1 MGELV
6 VGIDVGTTK
15 ICTLVG
21 EVRAEDIFVVGVGVE
36 PARGMK
42 KGVVNDVHALTAA
55 ISSSVH
61 KAERSSGYE
70 IGRAFVSVA
79 GAHIDSKNSKGV
91 VGISSPRG
99 VQMADLERAMDAARA
114 IALPH
119 NREVL
124 HVIPR
129 NYTLDGQDGVRSP
142 LGMHGFR
149 LEVEAHIV
157 MASASSLQNL
167 QKCVEGAGV
176 YVDRFILNP
185 LASGDIVL
193 TDAERE
199 MGVMVVDIGGGTTD
213 LAIFIDGTVWHTAV
227 ISVGGWHV
235 TNDIAQGL
243 HLPYEIAEAIKIEY
257 GNADLS
263 SIDPVATFPVQPF
276 GEEQLSFVKQSD
288 LGQIV
293 YDRVEELFQL
303 VLKEAKYSAYDGLL
317 SAGIVLTGGS
327 AQLAGIKQVA
337 NDVLKMP
344 VRVAQPERL
353 SGMADQLR
361 HPSYSTSVGLL
372 RPGLVMDQ
380 EDERR
385 GRTNGYGNNLKRNGG
400 SRRPRGWGGL
410 DGPSGAGVGIPRGP
424 RGRGP
429 DLGRLFSGLM
439 HRLLPEDDE

>member
-15 ICTLVG
+15 VCTLVG
-21 EVRAEDIFVVGVGVE
+21 EVRAEDIYVVGVGVE
-36 PARGMK
+36 PARGMR
-42 KGVVNDVHALTAA
+42 KGVVNDVNALTAA
-55 ISSSVH
+55 IKSSVY

-91 VGISSPRG
+91 VGINSTRG
-99 VQMADLERAMDAARA
+99 VQIGDLERAMDAARA

-129 NYTLDGQDGVRSP
+129 SYTLDGQEGVRSP

-157 MASASSLQNL
+157 MASTSSLQNL
-167 QKCVEGAGV
+167 EKCVEGAGV

-185 LASGDIVL
+185 LASGDVVL

-243 HLPYEIAEAIKIEY
+243 HLPYEIAEAVKIEY
-257 GNADLS
+257 GHADPQA
-263 SIDPVATFPVQPF
+263 IDPIEMFIVQPF
-276 GEEQLSFVKQSD
+276 GEEQMSQVKRID
-288 LGQIV
+288 LAHIV

-303 VLKEAKYSAYDGLL
+303 VLREAKYSAYDGLL

-327 AQLAGIKQVA
+327 AQLPGIKQVA
-337 NDVLKMP
+337 NEVLKMP
-344 VRVAQPERL
+344 VRVAQPEHL
-353 SGMADQLR
+353 SGMADQMR
-361 HPSYSTSVGLL
+361 NPSYSTSVGLL
-372 RPGLVMDQ
+372 RLGLIMDQ

-385 GRTNGYGNNLKRNGG
+385 GHNGG
-400 SRRPRGWGGL
+400 SYR
-410 DGPSGAGVGIPRGP
+410 PSGGSWSRSGKVKGP
-424 RGRGP
+424 NIGKL
-429 DLGRLFSGLM
+429 LGGM
-439 HRLLPEDDE
+439 MKRLLPEDDE

>member
-42 KGVVNDVHALTAA
+42 KGVVNDVAALTAA

-61 KAERSSGYE
+61 KAERNSGYE

-91 VGISSPRG
+91 VGINSPRG
-99 VQMADLERAMDAARA
+99 VQITDLERAMEAARA

-119 NREVL
+119 NKEVL

-129 NYTLDGQDGVRSP
+129 SYTLDGQEGVRTP

-157 MASASSLQNL
+157 MAATSSLQNL
-167 QKCVEGAGV
+167 EKCVEGAGV

-185 LASGDIVL
+185 LASGDLVL

-213 LAIFIDGTVWHTAV
+213 LAIYIDGTVWHTAV
-227 ISVGGWHV
+227 ISVGGSHV

-243 HLPYEIAEAIKIEY
+243 HLPYEIAEAVKLEY
-257 GNADLS
+257 GHADPA
-263 SIDPVATFPVQPF
+263 SIDDEEFFRVQPF
-276 GEEQLSFVKQSD
+276 GEEQTSQVKRVD
-288 LGQIV
+288 LAHIV
-293 YDRVEELFQL
+293 NARIEELFQL
-303 VLKEAKYSAYDGLL
+303 ILREAKYSAYDGLL
-317 SAGIVLTGGS
+317 SAGVVLTGGA
-327 AQLAGIKQVA
+327 AQLPGIKQVA
-337 NDVLKMP
+337 SDVLKMP
-344 VRVAQPERL
+344 VRVAQPEKL

-372 RPGLVMDQ
+372 RLGLMMDQ

-385 GRTNGYGNNLKRNGG
+385 GYSTRSSIRNGRSG
-400 SRRPRGWGGL
+400 GASNGNGHRNRASRGQALNIGKLLGG
-410 DGPSGAGVGIPRGP
+410 
-424 RGRGP
+424 
-429 DLGRLFSGLM
+429 FM
-439 HRLLPEDDE
+439 KRLLPEDEE

>member
-21 EVRAEDIFVVGVGVE
+21 EVRAEDVYIVGIGVE

-42 KGVVNDVHALTAA
+42 KGVVNDVPALTAA

-99 VQMADLERAMDAARA
+99 VQMNDLERAMDAARA

-157 MASASSLQNL
+157 MAASSSLQNL
-167 QKCVEGAGV
+167 EKCVEGAGV

-257 GNADLS
+257 GNADS
-263 SIDPVATFPVQPF
+263 QSVDAMATFPVQPF
-276 GEEQLSFVKQSD
+276 GEEQLSFVKHSD
-288 LGQIV
+288 LSHIIF
-293 YDRVEELFQL
+293 DRVEELFQL

-327 AQLAGIKQVA
+327 AQLPGIRQVA
-337 NDVLKMP
+337 SDVLKMP

-372 RPGLVMDQ
+372 RLGLVMDQ

-385 GRTNGYGNNLKRNGG
+385 GRSGGHYRPGN
-400 SRRPRGWGGL
+400 
-410 DGPSGAGVGIPRGP
+410 GAGVKRGP
-424 RGRGP
+424 KGKGP
-429 DLGRLFSGLM
+429 NIGKLLGGM
-439 HRLLPEDDE
+439 MKRLLPEDEE

>member
-42 KGVVNDVHALTAA
+42 KGVVNDVAALTAA

-91 VGISSPRG
+91 VGINSPRG
-99 VQMADLERAMDAARA
+99 VQITDLERAMEAARA

-119 NREVL
+119 NKEVL

-129 NYTLDGQDGVRSP
+129 SYTLDGQEGVRTP

-157 MASASSLQNL
+157 MAATSSLQNL
-167 QKCVEGAGV
+167 EKCVEGAGV

-185 LASGDIVL
+185 LASGDLVL

-213 LAIFIDGTVWHTAV
+213 LAIYIDGTVWHTAV

-243 HLPYEIAEAIKIEY
+243 HLPYEIAEAVKLEY
-257 GNADLS
+257 GHADPA
-263 SIDPVATFPVQPF
+263 SIGDEEFFRVQPF
-276 GEEQLSFVKQSD
+276 GEEQASQVKRVD
-288 LGQIV
+288 LAHIV
-293 YDRVEELFQL
+293 NARIEELFQL
-303 VLKEAKYSAYDGLL
+303 ILREAKYSAYDGLL
-317 SAGIVLTGGS
+317 SAGVVLTGGA
-327 AQLAGIKQVA
+327 AQLPGIKQVA
-337 NDVLKMP
+337 TDVLKMP
-344 VRVAQPERL
+344 VRVAQPEKL

-372 RPGLVMDQ
+372 RLGLMMDQ

-385 GRTNGYGNNLKRNGG
+385 GYSTRSSSIRSGRSGGAAVGNGHRN
-400 SRRPRGWGGL
+400 RAPRGQALNIGKLIGG
-410 DGPSGAGVGIPRGP
+410 
-424 RGRGP
+424 
-429 DLGRLFSGLM
+429 FM
-439 HRLLPEDDE
+439 KRLLPEDEE

>member
-21 EVRAEDIFVVGVGVE
+21 EVRAEDVYIVGVGVE

-42 KGVVNDVHALTAA
+42 KGVVNDVPALTAA

-99 VQMADLERAMDAARA
+99 VQMNDLERAMDAARA

-157 MASASSLQNL
+157 MAASSSLQNL
-167 QKCVEGAGV
+167 EKCVEGAGV

-185 LASGDIVL
+185 LASGDVVL

-257 GNADLS
+257 GNADS
-263 SIDPVATFPVQPF
+263 QSVDPMATFPVQPF
-276 GEEQLSFVKQSD
+276 GEEQLSFVKHSD
-288 LGQIV
+288 LSHIIF
-293 YDRVEELFQL
+293 DRVEELFEL

-327 AQLAGIKQVA
+327 AQLPGIRQVA
-337 NDVLKMP
+337 SDVLKMP

-372 RPGLVMDQ
+372 RLGLVMDQ

-385 GRTNGYGNNLKRNGG
+385 GRSGG
-400 SRRPRGWGGL
+400 HYRPG
-410 DGPSGAGVGIPRGP
+410 SGIGIKRGP
-424 RGRGP
+424 KGKGP
-429 DLGRLFSGLM
+429 NIGKLLGGM
-439 HRLLPEDDE
+439 MKRLLPEDEE

>member
-21 EVRAEDIFVVGVGVE
+21 EVRAEDVYIVGVGVE

-42 KGVVNDVHALTAA
+42 KGVVNDVSALTAA

-91 VGISSPRG
+91 VGISSQRG
-99 VQMADLERAMDAARA
+99 VQLGDLERAMDAARA

-129 NYTLDGQDGVRSP
+129 SYTLDGQDGVRSP

-157 MASASSLQNL
+157 MAATSSLQNL
-167 QKCVEGAGV
+167 EKCVEGAGV

-185 LASGDIVL
+185 LASGDVVL

-227 ISVGGWHV
+227 ISVGGWHI

-243 HLPYEIAEAIKIEY
+243 HLPADLAEAIKKEY
-257 GNADLS
+257 GHADPKD
-263 SIDPVATFPVQPF
+263 IDPNEIFHVQPF
-276 GEEQLSFVKQSD
+276 GEEQMSQVKRADLSH
-288 LGQIV
+288 II
-293 YDRVEELFQL
+293 YARVEELFQL
-303 VLKEAKYSAYDGLL
+303 VLREAKYSAYDGLL

-327 AQLAGIKQVA
+327 AQLPGIKQVA
-337 NDVLKMP
+337 SDVLKMP
-344 VRVAQPERL
+344 VRVAQPERV
-353 SGMADQLR
+353 SGMADQLKN
-361 HPSYSTSVGLL
+361 PSYSTSVGLL
-372 RPGLVMDQ
+372 RLGLVMDQ

-385 GRTNGYGNNLKRNGG
+385 GHNGG
-400 SRRPRGWGGL
+400 SNHP
-410 DGPSGAGVGIPRGP
+410 GVGITRGNGT
-424 RGRGP
+424 RGKGP
-429 DLGRLFSGLM
+429 NLGKLLGGM
-439 HRLLPEDDE
+439 MKRLLPEDDE

>member
-21 EVRAEDIFVVGVGVE
+21 EVRTDDVYIVGVGVE

-42 KGVVNDVHALTAA
+42 KGVVNDVPALTTA
-55 ISSSVH
+55 ISASVH

-70 IGRAFVSVA
+70 INRAFVSVA

-91 VGISSPRG
+91 VGINSPRG
-99 VQMADLERAMDAARA
+99 VQINDLERAMEAARA

-157 MASASSLQNL
+157 MASTSSLQNL

-257 GNADLS
+257 GNAEPS
-263 SIDPVATFPVQPF
+263 GIDPAQTFPVKPF
-276 GEEQLSFVKQSD
+276 GEGQLSFVKNADIAQM
-288 LGQIV
+288 V
-293 YDRVEELFQL
+293 YDRVEEIFQL
-303 VLKEAKYSAYDGLL
+303 VLKEAK
-317 SAGIVLTGGS
+317 
-327 AQLAGIKQVA
+327 
-337 NDVLKMP
+337 
-344 VRVAQPERL
+344 
-353 SGMADQLR
+353 
-361 HPSYSTSVGLL
+361 
-372 RPGLVMDQ
+372 
-380 EDERR
+380 
-385 GRTNGYGNNLKRNGG
+385 
-400 SRRPRGWGGL
+400 
-410 DGPSGAGVGIPRGP
+410 
-424 RGRGP
+424 
-429 DLGRLFSGLM
+429 
-439 HRLLPEDDE
+439 

>member
-21 EVRAEDIFVVGVGVE
+21 EVRAEDVYIVGIGVE

-42 KGVVNDVHALTAA
+42 KGVVNDVPALTAA

-99 VQMADLERAMDAARA
+99 VQMNDLERAMDAARA

-119 NREVL
+119 DREVL

-157 MASASSLQNL
+157 MASAGSVQNL
-167 QKCVEGAGV
+167 RKCVEGGGV
-176 YVDRFILNP
+176 YVDCFIRNP
-185 LASGDIVL
+185 VASGDIVL

-199 MGVMVVDIGGGTTD
+199 MGVMVVDLGGGRTD

-372 RPGLVMDQ
+372 RLGLVMDQ

-385 GRTNGYGNNLKRNGG
+385 GRTNGHNLKRNGG
-400 SRRPRGWGGL
+400 SSRP
-410 DGPSGAGVGIPRGP
+410 
-424 RGRGP
+424 
-429 DLGRLFSGLM
+429 
-439 HRLLPEDDE
+439 

>member
-42 KGVVNDVHALTAA
+42 KGVVNDVNALTAS

-99 VQMADLERAMDAARA
+99 VQLSDLERAMDAARA

-129 NYTLDGQDGVRSP
+129 SYTLDGQDGVRSP

-157 MASASSLQNL
+157 MASTSSLQNL
-167 QKCVEGAGV
+167 EKCVEGAGV

-257 GNADLS
+257 GNSEPSGL
-263 SIDPVATFPVQPF
+263 DPSQTFPVQPF
-276 GEEQLSFVKQSD
+276 GEEQLSFVKNAD
-288 LGQIV
+288 LAQIV

-327 AQLAGIKQVA
+327 AQLPGIKQVA
-337 NDVLKMP
+337 SDVLKMP

-372 RPGLVMDQ
+372 RLGLVMDQ

-385 GRTNGYGNNLKRNGG
+385 GRTNGHKGKRRPGALNGG
-400 SRRPRGWGGL
+400 NGSFL
-410 DGPSGAGVGIPRGP
+410 PRGP

-429 DLGRLFSGLM
+429 DLGRLFGGVLR
-439 HRLLPEDDE
+439 RLLPEDDE

>member
-15 ICTLVG
+15 VCTLVG
-21 EVRAEDIFVVGVGVE
+21 EVQADNIYVVGVGVE
-36 PARGMK
+36 PARGMR
-42 KGVVNDVHALTAA
+42 KGVVNDVSALTAA

-61 KAERSSGYE
+61 KAERSSGYD
-70 IGRAFVSVA
+70 IARAFVSVA

-91 VGISSPRG
+91 VGINGSRG
-99 VQMADLERAMDAARA
+99 VQIGDLERAMEAARA

-129 NYTLDGQDGVRSP
+129 SYTLDGQEGVRSP

-157 MASASSLQNL
+157 MASTSSVQNL

-185 LASGDIVL
+185 LASGDVVL

-227 ISVGGWHV
+227 ISVGGWHI

-243 HLPYEIAEAIKIEY
+243 HLPYEIAEAVKLEY
-257 GNADLS
+257 GHADPHA
-263 SIDPVATFPVQPF
+263 IDPVEMFIVQPF
-276 GEEQLSFVKQSD
+276 GEEQMSQVKRID
-288 LGQIV
+288 LAHII
-293 YDRVEELFQL
+293 YARIEELFQL
-303 VLKEAKYSAYDGLL
+303 VLREAKYSAYDGLL

-327 AQLAGIKQVA
+327 AQLPGIKQVA
-337 NDVLKMP
+337 SDVLKMP

-353 SGMADQLR
+353 TGMADQLR
-361 HPSYSTSVGLL
+361 NPSYSTSVGLL
-372 RPGLVMDQ
+372 RLGRVLDQ
-380 EDERR
+380 EDEQR
-385 GRTNGYGNNLKRNGG
+385 GHNGG
-400 SRRPRGWGGL
+400 SYSPPYDGL
-410 DGPSGAGVGIPRGP
+410 GIPRHRGSRSKGP
-424 RGRGP
+424 NIGKL
-429 DLGRLFSGLM
+429 LGGM
-439 HRLLPEDDE
+439 MKRLLPEEDE

>member
-21 EVRAEDIFVVGVGVE
+21 EVRTDDVYIVGVGVE

-42 KGVVNDVHALTAA
+42 KGVVNDVPALTAA
-55 ISSSVH
+55 ISASIH

-79 GAHIDSKNSKGV
+79 GAHIDSRNSKGV

-99 VQMADLERAMDAARA
+99 VQLGDLERAMDAARA

-157 MASASSLQNL
+157 MAASTSLQNL
-167 QKCVEGAGV
+167 EKCVEGAGV
-176 YVDRFILNP
+176 MVDRFILNP
-185 LASGDIVL
+185 LASGDVVL

-243 HLPYEIAEAIKIEY
+243 HLPYEIAEEIKKTY
-257 GNADLS
+257 GHADPLAV
-263 SIDPVATFPVQPF
+263 DDNETFNVPAF
-276 GEEQLSFVKQSD
+276 GEEQMSKVKRSELCD
-288 LGQIV
+288 IV
-293 YDRVEELFQL
+293 NARVEELFQL

-327 AQLAGIKQVA
+327 AQLPGIRQVA
-337 NDVLKMP
+337 GDVLKMP
-344 VRVAQPERL
+344 VRVAQPEHI
-353 SGMADQLR
+353 SGLADQLR

-372 RPGLVMDQ
+372 RLGLVMDQ

-385 GRTNGYGNNLKRNGG
+385 GRNGG
-400 SRRPRGWGGL
+400 HFRGGL
-410 DGPSGAGVGIPRGP
+410 GVRSPSPGKGPRGP
-424 RGRGP
+424 RGG
-429 DLGRLFSGLM
+429 SGLKVGNILSSM
-439 HRLLPEDDE
+439 LKRLLPEDEE

>member
-21 EVRAEDIFVVGVGVE
+21 EVRADDIHVIGLGVE
-36 PARGMK
+36 PSRGMK
-42 KGVVNDVHALTAA
+42 KGVVNDVNELTARVSAA
-55 ISSSVH
+55 IH

-79 GAHIDSKNSKGV
+79 GAHIDSRNSRGV
-91 VGISSPRG
+91 VGISGTRG
-99 VQMADLERAMDAARA
+99 VQIADLERAMESARA

-124 HVIPR
+124 HIIPR
-129 NYTLDGQDGVRSP
+129 NYTLDGQDGIRSP

-157 MASASSLQNL
+157 TAASSSLQNL
-167 QKCVEGAGV
+167 QKCIEGAGV

-185 LASGDIVL
+185 LASGEVVL

-199 MGVMVVDIGGGTTD
+199 MGVLVIDIGGGTTD
-213 LAIFIDGTVWHTAV
+213 LAVFIDGTVWHTAV

-243 HLPYEIAEAIKIEY
+243 HLPYEIAEAVKVEY
-257 GNADLS
+257 GHADTTE
-263 SIDPVATFPVQPF
+263 IDPSDVFIVQPF
-276 GEEQLSFVKQSD
+276 GEEHMSRVQRAD
-288 LGQIV
+288 LAAIIQP
-293 YDRVEELFQL
+293 RVEELFQL
-303 VLKEAKYSAYDGLL
+303 VLREIKYSAYDGLL
-317 SAGIVLTGGS
+317 SAGAVLTGGS
-327 AQLAGIKQVA
+327 AQLPGMKKIAA
-337 NDVLKMP
+337 DVLKMP
-344 VRVAQPERL
+344 VRVAKPERI

-372 RPGLVMDQ
+372 RLGLIMER

-385 GRTNGYGNNLKRNGG
+385 GRAARSGFRVKGEGANGSSGSGKRKTTNWGKLFGG
-400 SRRPRGWGGL
+400 
-410 DGPSGAGVGIPRGP
+410 V
-424 RGRGP
+424 
-429 DLGRLFSGLM
+429 M
-439 HRLLPEDDE
+439 KRLLPEDEN

>member
-1 MGELV
+1 MSEVV

-36 PARGMK
+36 PSRGMK
-42 KGVVNDVHALTAA
+42 KGVVNDVSALTAA

-70 IGRAFVSVA
+70 INRAFVSVA
-79 GAHIDSKNSKGV
+79 GAHIESRNSKGV

-99 VQMADLERAMDAARA
+99 VQIGDLERAMDAARA

-124 HVIPR
+124 HIIPR
-129 NYTLDGQDGVRSP
+129 SYTLDGQEGVRSP

-157 MASASSLQNL
+157 MASSTSLQNL
-167 QKCVEGAGV
+167 EKCVEGVGV
-176 YVDRFILNP
+176 HVDRFILNP
-185 LASGDIVL
+185 LASGDVVL
-193 TDAERE
+193 TEAERE

-213 LAIFIDGTVWHTAV
+213 LAIFIGGTVWHTAV
-227 ISVGGWHV
+227 ISVGGWHM
-235 TNDIAQGL
+235 TNDIALGL
-243 HLPYEIAEAIKIEY
+243 HLPYEDAEAIKLEY
-257 GNADLS
+257 GHADAS
-263 SIDPVATFPVQPF
+263 AIDPIEMFNVQPF
-276 GEEQLSFVKQSD
+276 GEEHMSRVKRTD
-288 LGQIV
+288 LTGIIH
-293 YDRVEELFQL
+293 DRIEELFEL

-327 AQLAGIKQVA
+327 AQLPGIKQVA
-337 NDVLKMP
+337 SEVLKMP

-361 HPSYSTSVGLL
+361 NPSYSTSVGLL
-372 RPGLVMDQ
+372 RLGLVMDE

-385 GRTNGYGNNLKRNGG
+385 GHNGG
-400 SRRPRGWGGL
+400 SYRPGNGFPGG
-410 DGPSGAGVGIPRGP
+410 GK
-424 RGRGP
+424 GRGP
-429 DLGRLFSGLM
+429 KGKGPNIGKLLGGM
-439 HRLLPEDDE
+439 MKRLLPEDEE

>member
-42 KGVVNDVHALTAA
+42 KGVVNDVPALTAA
-55 ISSSVH
+55 ISASVH

-70 IGRAFVSVA
+70 INRAFVSVA

-99 VQMADLERAMDAARA
+99 VQINDLERAMEAARA

-157 MASASSLQNL
+157 MASSTSLQNL
-167 QKCVEGAGV
+167 EKCVEGAGV
-176 YVDRFILNP
+176 HVDRFILNP

-193 TDAERE
+193 TDAERD

-243 HLPYEIAEAIKIEY
+243 HLPYEIAEAVKVEY
-257 GNADLS
+257 GHADPHTM
-263 SIDPVATFPVQPF
+263 DPNEMFIVQPF
-276 GEEQLSFVKQSD
+276 GEEQMSRVKRAD
-288 LGQIV
+288 LAQII
-293 YDRVEELFQL
+293 YDRIEELFQL

-327 AQLAGIKQVA
+327 AQLPGIRQVA
-337 NDVLKMP
+337 SDVLKMP

-372 RPGLVMDQ
+372 RLGLVMDQ

-385 GRTNGYGNNLKRNGG
+385 GRSNGHHR
-400 SRRPRGWGGL
+400 
-410 DGPSGAGVGIPRGP
+410 PSGGGPKGPRSKPPQVNWGKLLAGVAK
-424 RGRGP
+424 
-429 DLGRLFSGLM
+429 
-439 HRLLPEDDE
+439 RLLPEDDE